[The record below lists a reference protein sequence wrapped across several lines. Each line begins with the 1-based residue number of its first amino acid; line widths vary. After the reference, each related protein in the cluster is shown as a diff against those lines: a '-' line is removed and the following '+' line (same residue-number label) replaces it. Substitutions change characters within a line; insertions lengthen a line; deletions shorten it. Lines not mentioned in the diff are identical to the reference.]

1 MNKKICVI
9 GSSNIDQFS
18 YISEFPSSGETL
30 IGDSFETGFGG
41 KGANQA
47 VMAGLLGADV
57 YMISC
62 LGNDIFGD
70 STINNFIEN
79 NVNVDHIQ
87 RVKVSS
93 GVAPI
98 WVNAKGENKIIVIP
112 GANNEIDANKAIT
125 SLQEIEN
132 VSYLIGQAEIPMD
145 VNHDVF
151 DYAKQNNITTVFNPA
166 PGKILESTF
175 LKKIDWL
182 IPNENEFQIISGLD
196 VTDEN
201 ILEFSKTIPCNLIVT
216 HGEKGVLYVEDDEII
231 KFKAPK
237 VHAIDTTGAGDAFV
251 GSFVYALTK
260 DLKVNDAINLAI
272 DKASLSVTKRGTQS
286 SYSVSYTH
294 LTLPTMAIV

>member
-18 YISEFPSSGETL
+18 YISKFPSSGETL

-79 NVNVDHIQ
+79 NVNVDHVQ

-112 GANNEIDANKAIT
+112 GANNEIDANKAKA

-175 LKKIDWL
+175 LKNIDWL

-201 ILEFSKTIPCNLIVT
+201 ILEFSKTIPCNLLVT
-216 HGEKGVLYVEDDEII
+216 QGEQGVLYVENDEII

-237 VHAIDTTGAGDAFV
+237 VDAVDTTGAGDAFV
-251 GSFVYALTK
+251 GSFVYGLSK

-286 SYSVSYTH
+286 SYSSSV
-294 LTLPTMAIV
+294 

>member
-112 GANNEIDANKAIT
+112 GANNEIDPNKAKA

-166 PGKILESTF
+166 PGKILKSNF

-201 ILEFSKTIPCNLIVT
+201 ILEFSKTIPCKLIVT

-237 VHAIDTTGAGDAFV
+237 IDAVDTTGAGDAFV
-251 GSFVYALTK
+251 GSFVYALSK
-260 DLKVNDAINLAI
+260 DLKVKDAINLAI

-286 SYSVSYTH
+286 SYSSSE
-294 LTLPTMAIV
+294 

>member
-112 GANNEIDANKAIT
+112 GANNEIDSNKAKA

-132 VSYLIGQAEIPMD
+132 VSYLVGQAEIPMD

-182 IPNENEFQIISGLD
+182 IPNENEFQIISGLN

-201 ILEFSKTIPCNLIVT
+201 ILEFSKSIPCNLLVT
-216 HGEKGVLYVEDDEII
+216 YGEQGVLYVEDDEII
-231 KFKAPK
+231 KFKAPN
-237 VHAIDTTGAGDAFV
+237 VDAIDTTGAGDAFV
-251 GSFVYALTK
+251 GSFVYALSK
-260 DLKVNDAINLAI
+260 DLKVDDAINLAI

-286 SYSVSYTH
+286 SYSSSE
-294 LTLPTMAIV
+294 

>member
-112 GANNEIDANKAIT
+112 GANNEIDANKAKA

-166 PGKILESTF
+166 PGKILESAF
-175 LKKIDWL
+175 LKNIDWL
-182 IPNENEFQIISGLD
+182 IPNENEFQIISGLNM
-196 VTDEN
+196 TDEN
-201 ILEFSKTIPCNLIVT
+201 ILEFSKTIPCNLLIT
-216 HGEKGVLYVEDDEII
+216 CGEQGVLYC
-231 KFKAPK
+231 
-237 VHAIDTTGAGDAFV
+237 
-251 GSFVYALTK
+251 
-260 DLKVNDAINLAI
+260 
-272 DKASLSVTKRGTQS
+272 RGIS
-286 SYSVSYTH
+286 SR
-294 LTLPTMAIV
+294 LL

>member
-18 YISEFPSSGETL
+18 YISKFPSSGETL

-79 NVNVDHIQ
+79 NINVDHIQ

-166 PGKILESTF
+166 PGKILKSTF

-237 VHAIDTTGAGDAFV
+237 VDAVDTTGAGDAFV
-251 GSFVYALTK
+251 GSFVYALSK
-260 DLKVNDAINLAI
+260 DLKVKDAINLAI

-286 SYSVSYTH
+286 SYSSSE
-294 LTLPTMAIV
+294 

>member
-79 NVNVDHIQ
+79 NINVDHIQ

-112 GANNEIDANKAIT
+112 GANNEIDSNKAKA

-132 VSYLIGQAEIPMD
+132 VSYLVGQAEIPMD

-166 PGKILESTF
+166 PGKILKSTF

-237 VHAIDTTGAGDAFV
+237 VDAVDTTGAGDAFV
-251 GSFVYALTK
+251 GSFVYALSK
-260 DLKVNDAINLAI
+260 DLKVKDAINLAI
-272 DKASLSVTKRGTQS
+272 DKACLL
-286 SYSVSYTH
+286 YTS
-294 LTLPTMAIV
+294 PSPRD

>member
-18 YISEFPSSGETL
+18 YISKFPSSGETL
-30 IGDSFETGFGG
+30 IGDSFETGFVG

-201 ILEFSKTIPCNLIVT
+201 ILEFSKTIPCNLLIT
-216 HGEKGVLYVEDDEII
+216 CGEQGVLYVDDDEIK

-251 GSFVYALTK
+251 GSFVYALSK
-260 DLKVNDAINLAI
+260 DLKVYDAINLAI

-286 SYSVSYTH
+286 SYSSSE
-294 LTLPTMAIV
+294 

>member
-87 RVKVSS
+87 RVRVSS

-98 WVNAKGENKIIVIP
+98 WVNANGENKIVVIP
-112 GANNEIDANKAIT
+112 GANNEIDANKAKA

-132 VSYLIGQAEIPMD
+132 VSYLVGQAEIPMD
-145 VNHDVF
+145 VNHNVF
-151 DYAKQNNITTVFNPA
+151 DYAKQNNITTIFNPA
-166 PGKILESTF
+166 PGKNLEGTF
-175 LKKIDWL
+175 LEKVDWL
-182 IPNENEFQIISGLD
+182 IPNEYEFEIVSGLNM
-196 VTDEN
+196 TDEN
-201 ILEFSKTIPCNLIVT
+201 ILKFSKEIPCNLLVT
-216 HGEKGVLYVEDDEII
+216 YGEQGVLYVEDNEII

-237 VHAIDTTGAGDAFV
+237 VEVVDTTGAGDAFV
-251 GSFVYALTK
+251 GSFVFALSK
-260 DLKVNDAINLAI
+260 NLEINEAINFAI

-286 SYSVSYTH
+286 SYSSSE
-294 LTLPTMAIV
+294 

>member
-112 GANNEIDANKAIT
+112 GANNEIDANKAKA

-132 VSYLIGQAEIPMD
+132 VSYLIGEAEIPMD

-201 ILEFSKTIPCNLIVT
+201 ILEFSKTIPCNLLIT
-216 HGEKGVLYVEDDEII
+216 CGEQGVLAVEDDEII

-251 GSFVYALTK
+251 GSFVYGLTK

-286 SYSVSYTH
+286 SYSSSE
-294 LTLPTMAIV
+294 

>member
-112 GANNEIDANKAIT
+112 GANNEIDANKAKA

-132 VSYLIGQAEIPMD
+132 VSYLVGQAEIPMD

-196 VTDEN
+196 VTDKN
-201 ILEFSKTIPCNLIVT
+201 ILEFSKTIPCNLLVT
-216 HGEKGVLYVEDDEII
+216 FGEQGVLYIEDDEII

-237 VHAIDTTGAGDAFV
+237 VDAVDTTGAGDAFV
-251 GSFVYALTK
+251 GSFVYGLTK

-286 SYSVSYTH
+286 SYSSSE
-294 LTLPTMAIV
+294 

>member
-47 VMAGLLGADV
+47 VMAGLLGGDV

-79 NVNVDHIQ
+79 NINVDHIQ

-98 WVNAKGENKIIVIP
+98 WVNAKGENKIIVVP
-112 GANNEIDANKAIT
+112 GANNEIDANKAKA

-166 PGKILESTF
+166 PGKILESAF
-175 LKKIDWL
+175 LKNIDWL
-182 IPNENEFQIISGLD
+182 IPNENEFQIISGLNM
-196 VTDEN
+196 TDEN
-201 ILEFSKTIPCNLIVT
+201 ILEFSKTIPCNLLIT
-216 HGEKGVLYVEDDEII
+216 CGEQGVLYVDDDEII

-260 DLKVNDAINLAI
+260 DLKVDDAINLAI

-286 SYSVSYTH
+286 SYSSSE
-294 LTLPTMAIV
+294 

>member
-98 WVNAKGENKIIVIP
+98 WVNANGENKIIVIP
-112 GANNEIDANKAIT
+112 GANNEIDSNKAKA

-132 VSYLIGQAEIPMD
+132 VSYLVGQAEIPMD

-166 PGKILESTF
+166 PGKILKSTF

-237 VHAIDTTGAGDAFV
+237 VDAVDTTGAGDAFV
-251 GSFVYALTK
+251 GSFVYALSK
-260 DLKVNDAINLAI
+260 DLKVKDAINLAI

-286 SYSVSYTH
+286 SYSSSE
-294 LTLPTMAIV
+294 

>member
-98 WVNAKGENKIIVIP
+98 WVNAQGENKIIVIP
-112 GANNEIDANKAIT
+112 GANNEIDANKAKA

-166 PGKILESTF
+166 PGKILKSTF

-182 IPNENEFQIISGLD
+182 SPNENEFQIISGLD

-237 VHAIDTTGAGDAFV
+237 VDAVDTTGAGDAFV
-251 GSFVYALTK
+251 GSFVYALSK
-260 DLKVNDAINLAI
+260 DLKVKDAINLAI

-286 SYSVSYTH
+286 SYSSSE
-294 LTLPTMAIV
+294 

>member
-18 YISEFPSSGETL
+18 YISEFPSNGETL

-112 GANNEIDANKAIT
+112 GANNEIDANKAKA

-132 VSYLIGQAEIPMD
+132 VSYLVGQAEIPMD

-166 PGKILESTF
+166 PGKILKSTF

-231 KFKAPK
+231 KFKAPS
-237 VHAIDTTGAGDAFV
+237 VDAIDTTGAGDAFV
-251 GSFVYALTK
+251 GSFVYALSK
-260 DLKVNDAINLAI
+260 DLKVYDAINLAI
-272 DKASLSVTKRGTQS
+272 DKASLSVTKKGTQS
-286 SYSVSYTH
+286 SYSSS
-294 LTLPTMAIV
+294 I

>member
-112 GANNEIDANKAIT
+112 GANNKIDANKAKA

-151 DYAKQNNITTVFNPA
+151 DYAKQNNIITVFNPA
-166 PGKILESTF
+166 PGKILESAF
-175 LKKIDWL
+175 LKNIDWL
-182 IPNENEFQIISGLD
+182 IPNENEFQIISGLNM
-196 VTDEN
+196 TDEN
-201 ILEFSKTIPCNLIVT
+201 ILEFSKTIPCNLLIT
-216 HGEKGVLYVEDDEII
+216 CGEQGVLAVEDDEII

-251 GSFVYALTK
+251 GSFVYALSK

-272 DKASLSVTKRGTQS
+272 DKASLSVKKRGTQS
-286 SYSVSYTH
+286 SYSSSE
-294 LTLPTMAIV
+294 

>member
-79 NVNVDHIQ
+79 DVNVDHIQ

-112 GANNEIDANKAIT
+112 GANNEIDANKAKA

-132 VSYLIGQAEIPMD
+132 ISYLIGQAEIPMD

-175 LKKIDWL
+175 LEKIDWL

-201 ILEFSKTIPCNLIVT
+201 ILKFSKTIPCNLLVT
-216 HGEKGVLYVEDDEII
+216 YGEQGVLYVENDEII
-231 KFKAPK
+231 KFEAPK
-237 VHAIDTTGAGDAFV
+237 VDAVDTTGAGDAFV
-251 GSFVYALTK
+251 GSFVYGLSK
-260 DLKVNDAINLAI
+260 DLKVNDALNLAI

-286 SYSVSYTH
+286 SYSSSE
-294 LTLPTMAIV
+294 

>member
-62 LGNDIFGD
+62 LGSDIFGD

-79 NVNVDHIQ
+79 SVNVDHIQ
-87 RVKVSS
+87 RVRVSS

-98 WVNAKGENKIIVIP
+98 WVNAKGENKIVVIP
-112 GANNEIDANKAIT
+112 GANNEIDANKAKA

-132 VSYLIGQAEIPMD
+132 VSYLVGQAEIPMN
-145 VNHDVF
+145 VNHNVF
-151 DYAKQNNITTVFNPA
+151 DYAKQNNITTIFNPA
-166 PGKILESTF
+166 PGKNLEGTF
-175 LKKIDWL
+175 LEKVDWL
-182 IPNENEFQIISGLD
+182 IPNEYEFEIVSGLNM
-196 VTDEN
+196 TDEN
-201 ILEFSKTIPCNLIVT
+201 ILKFSKEIPCNLLVT
-216 HGEKGVLYVEDDEII
+216 YGEQGVLYVEDNEII

-237 VHAIDTTGAGDAFV
+237 VEVVDTTGAGDAFV
-251 GSFVYALTK
+251 GSFVFALSK
-260 DLKVNDAINLAI
+260 NLEINEAINFAI
-272 DKASLSVTKRGTQS
+272 DKASLSVTKRGAQS
-286 SYSVSYTH
+286 SYSSSE
-294 LTLPTMAIV
+294 

>member
-18 YISEFPSSGETL
+18 YISEFPSGGETL

-47 VMAGLLGADV
+47 VMAGLLGADI

-79 NVNVDHIQ
+79 DVNVDHIQ

-112 GANNEIDANKAIT
+112 GANNEIDANKAKA

-166 PGKILESTF
+166 PGRILESAF
-175 LKKIDWL
+175 LKNIDWL
-182 IPNENEFQIISGLD
+182 IPNENEFQIISGLNM
-196 VTDEN
+196 TDEN
-201 ILEFSKTIPCNLIVT
+201 ILEFSKTIPCNLLIT
-216 HGEKGVLYVEDDEII
+216 CGEQGVLYVDDDEII

-260 DLKVNDAINLAI
+260 DLKVDDAINLAI

-286 SYSVSYTH
+286 SYSSSE
-294 LTLPTMAIV
+294 

>member
-18 YISEFPSSGETL
+18 YISEFPSNGETL

-98 WVNAKGENKIIVIP
+98 WVNSLGENKIIVIP
-112 GANNEIDANKAIT
+112 GANNEIDANKAKA

-201 ILEFSKTIPCNLIVT
+201 ILEFSKTIPCNLLVT
-216 HGEKGVLYVEDDEII
+216 YGEQGVLYVEDDEII

-237 VHAIDTTGAGDAFV
+237 VDAIDTTGAGDAFV
-251 GSFVYALTK
+251 GSFVYGLSK

-286 SYSVSYTH
+286 SYSSSE
-294 LTLPTMAIV
+294 

>member
-18 YISEFPSSGETL
+18 YISEFPSNGETL

-79 NVNVDHIQ
+79 NINVDHIQ

-231 KFKAPK
+231 KFKAPS
-237 VHAIDTTGAGDAFV
+237 VDAIDTTGAGDAFV
-251 GSFVYALTK
+251 GSFVYALSK
-260 DLKVNDAINLAI
+260 DLKVKDAINLAI

-286 SYSVSYTH
+286 SYSSSE
-294 LTLPTMAIV
+294 

>member
-112 GANNEIDANKAIT
+112 GANNEIDSNKAKA
-125 SLQEIEN
+125 SLHEIEN
-132 VSYLIGQAEIPMD
+132 VSYLVGQAEIPMD

-166 PGKILESTF
+166 PGKILKSTF

-237 VHAIDTTGAGDAFV
+237 VDAVDTTGAGDAFV
-251 GSFVYALTK
+251 GSFVYALSK
-260 DLKVNDAINLAI
+260 DLKVKDAINLAI

-286 SYSVSYTH
+286 SYSSSE
-294 LTLPTMAIV
+294 

>member
-98 WVNAKGENKIIVIP
+98 WVNARGENKIIVIP

-166 PGKILESTF
+166 PGKILENTF

-231 KFKAPK
+231 KFKAPN
-237 VHAIDTTGAGDAFV
+237 VDAIDTTGAGDAFV
-251 GSFVYALTK
+251 GSFVYALSK
-260 DLKVNDAINLAI
+260 DLKVYDAINLAI

-286 SYSVSYTH
+286 SYSSSE
-294 LTLPTMAIV
+294 

>member
-1 MNKKICVI
+1 
-9 GSSNIDQFS
+9 
-18 YISEFPSSGETL
+18 L

-79 NVNVDHIQ
+79 NINVDHIQ

-196 VTDEN
+196 MTDEN
-201 ILEFSKTIPCNLIVT
+201 ILEFSKTIPCNLLVT
-216 HGEKGVLYVEDDEII
+216 RGEQGVLYVEDDEII

-237 VHAIDTTGAGDAFV
+237 VDAIDTTGAGDAFV
-251 GSFVYALTK
+251 GSFVYGLSK

-286 SYSVSYTH
+286 SYSSSE
-294 LTLPTMAIV
+294 

>member
-18 YISEFPSSGETL
+18 YVSEFPSSGETL

-79 NVNVDHIQ
+79 DVNVDHIQ

-112 GANNEIDANKAIT
+112 GANNEIDANKAKA

-166 PGKILESTF
+166 PGKILESAF
-175 LKKIDWL
+175 LKNIDWL
-182 IPNENEFQIISGLD
+182 IPNENEFQIISGLNM
-196 VTDEN
+196 TDEN
-201 ILEFSKTIPCNLIVT
+201 ILEFSKTIPCNLLIT
-216 HGEKGVLYVEDDEII
+216 CGEQGVLYVDDDEII

-260 DLKVNDAINLAI
+260 DLKVDDAINLAI

-286 SYSVSYTH
+286 SYSSSE
-294 LTLPTMAIV
+294 

>member
-62 LGNDIFGD
+62 LGSDIFGD

-87 RVKVSS
+87 RVRVSS

-98 WVNAKGENKIIVIP
+98 WVNAKGENKIVVIP
-112 GANNEIDANKAIT
+112 GANNEIDANKAKA

-132 VSYLIGQAEIPMD
+132 VSYLVGQAEIPMD
-145 VNHDVF
+145 VNHNVF
-151 DYAKQNNITTVFNPA
+151 DYAKQNNITTIFNPA
-166 PGKILESTF
+166 PGKNLEGTF
-175 LKKIDWL
+175 LEKVDWL
-182 IPNENEFQIISGLD
+182 IPNEYEFEIVSGLNM
-196 VTDEN
+196 TDEN
-201 ILEFSKTIPCNLIVT
+201 ILKFSKEIPCNLLVT
-216 HGEKGVLYVEDDEII
+216 YGEQGVLYVEDNEII

-237 VHAIDTTGAGDAFV
+237 VEVVDTTGAGDAFV
-251 GSFVYALTK
+251 GSFVFALSK
-260 DLKVNDAINLAI
+260 NLEINEAINLAI

-286 SYSVSYTH
+286 SYSSSE
-294 LTLPTMAIV
+294 

>member
-112 GANNEIDANKAIT
+112 GANNEIDANKAKA

-201 ILEFSKTIPCNLIVT
+201 ILEFSKTTPCNLIVT

-231 KFKAPK
+231 KFKAPN
-237 VHAIDTTGAGDAFV
+237 VDAIDTTGAGDAFV
-251 GSFVYALTK
+251 GSFVYALSK
-260 DLKVNDAINLAI
+260 DLKVYDAINLAI

-286 SYSVSYTH
+286 SYSSSK
-294 LTLPTMAIV
+294 

>member
-62 LGNDIFGD
+62 LGSDIFGD

-87 RVKVSS
+87 RVRVSS

-98 WVNAKGENKIIVIP
+98 WVNANGENKIVVIP
-112 GANNEIDANKAIT
+112 GANNEIDANKAKA

-132 VSYLIGQAEIPMD
+132 VSYLVGQAEIPMD
-145 VNHDVF
+145 VNHNVF
-151 DYAKQNNITTVFNPA
+151 DYAKQNNITTIFNPA
-166 PGKILESTF
+166 PGKNLEGTF
-175 LKKIDWL
+175 LEKVDWL
-182 IPNENEFQIISGLD
+182 IPNEYEFEIVSGLNM
-196 VTDEN
+196 TDEN
-201 ILEFSKTIPCNLIVT
+201 ILKFSKKIPCNLLIT
-216 HGEKGVLYVEDDEII
+216 YGEQGVLYVEDNEII
-231 KFKAPK
+231 RFKAPK
-237 VHAIDTTGAGDAFV
+237 VEVVDTTGAGDAFV
-251 GSFVYALTK
+251 GSFVFALSK
-260 DLKVNDAINLAI
+260 NLEINEAINLAI

-286 SYSVSYTH
+286 SYSSSE
-294 LTLPTMAIV
+294 

>member
-87 RVKVSS
+87 RVRVSS

-112 GANNEIDANKAIT
+112 GANNEIDANKAKA

-132 VSYLIGQAEIPMD
+132 VSYLIGQAEIPME
-145 VNHDVF
+145 VNHEVF

-182 IPNENEFQIISGLD
+182 IPNENEFEVISGLEIN
-196 VTDEN
+196 DEKL
-201 ILEFSKTIPCNLIVT
+201 IEFKNQITCELIVT
-216 HGEKGVLYVEDDEII
+216 LGEKGAALISNDAVSYFE
-231 KFKAPK
+231 APK
-237 VHAIDTTGAGDAFV
+237 VDAIDTTGAGDAFIGAFAFGLASSKTV
-251 GSFVYALTK
+251 DESIK
-260 DLKVNDAINLAI
+260 IAIE
-272 DKASLSVTKRGTQS
+272 KASLSVTKKGTQS
-286 SYSVSYTH
+286 SY
-294 LTLPTMAIV
+294 IN

>member
-112 GANNEIDANKAIT
+112 GANNEIDGNKAKA

-166 PGKILESTF
+166 PGKILESAF
-175 LKKIDWL
+175 LKNIDWL

-201 ILEFSKTIPCNLIVT
+201 ILEFSKTIPCNLLIT
-216 HGEKGVLYVEDDEII
+216 CGEQGVLYVDDDEII

-260 DLKVNDAINLAI
+260 DLKVDDAISLAI

-286 SYSVSYTH
+286 SYSSSE
-294 LTLPTMAIV
+294 

>member
-1 MNKKICVI
+1 MICVI

-57 YMISC
+57 YMVSC

-112 GANNEIDANKAIT
+112 GANNEIDANKAKA

-166 PGKILESTF
+166 PGKILKSTF

-237 VHAIDTTGAGDAFV
+237 VDAVDTTGAGDAFV
-251 GSFVYALTK
+251 GSFVYALSK
-260 DLKVNDAINLAI
+260 DLKVKDAINLAI

-286 SYSVSYTH
+286 SYSSSE
-294 LTLPTMAIV
+294 

>member
-112 GANNEIDANKAIT
+112 GANNKIDANKAKA

-151 DYAKQNNITTVFNPA
+151 DYAKQNNIITVFNPA

-182 IPNENEFQIISGLD
+182 IPNENEFQIISGLNM
-196 VTDEN
+196 TDEN
-201 ILEFSKTIPCNLIVT
+201 ILEFSKTIPCNLLIT
-216 HGEKGVLYVEDDEII
+216 CGEQGVLAVEDDEII

-251 GSFVYALTK
+251 GSFVYGLTK

-286 SYSVSYTH
+286 SYSSSE
-294 LTLPTMAIV
+294 

>member
-112 GANNEIDANKAIT
+112 GANNEIDANKAKA

-166 PGKILESTF
+166 PGKILKSTF

-182 IPNENEFQIISGLD
+182 IPNENEFQIISGLNM
-196 VTDEN
+196 TDEN
-201 ILEFSKTIPCNLIVT
+201 ILEFSKTIPCNLLVT
-216 HGEKGVLYVEDDEII
+216 YGEQGVLYVEDDEII

-237 VHAIDTTGAGDAFV
+237 VDTVDTTGAGDAFV
-251 GSFVYALTK
+251 GSFVYALSK
-260 DLKVNDAINLAI
+260 DLKVYDAINLAI

-286 SYSVSYTH
+286 SYSSSE
-294 LTLPTMAIV
+294 

>member
-1 MNKKICVI
+1 MNKMICVI

-18 YISEFPSSGETL
+18 YISEFPSIGETL

-87 RVKVSS
+87 RVKASS

-98 WVNAKGENKIIVIP
+98 WVNAQGENKIIVIP
-112 GANNEIDANKAIT
+112 GANNKIDANKAKA

-166 PGKILESTF
+166 PGKILESAF
-175 LKKIDWL
+175 LNKIDWL

-201 ILEFSKTIPCNLIVT
+201 ILEFSKTIPCNLLVT
-216 HGEKGVLYVEDDEII
+216 RGEQGVLYVEDDEIR

-237 VHAIDTTGAGDAFV
+237 VDAVDTTGAGDAFV
-251 GSFVYALTK
+251 GSFVYGLSK
-260 DLKVNDAINLAI
+260 DLKVDDAINLAI
-272 DKASLSVTKRGTQS
+272 DKDSLSVTKRGTQS
-286 SYSVSYTH
+286 SYSSSE
-294 LTLPTMAIV
+294 

>member
-87 RVKVSS
+87 RVKISS

-112 GANNEIDANKAIT
+112 GANNEIDSNKAKA

-132 VSYLIGQAEIPMD
+132 VSYLVGQAEIPMD

-166 PGKILESTF
+166 PGKILKSTF

-237 VHAIDTTGAGDAFV
+237 VDAVDTTGAGDAFV
-251 GSFVYALTK
+251 GSFVYALSK
-260 DLKVNDAINLAI
+260 DLKVKDAINLAI

-286 SYSVSYTH
+286 SYSSSE
-294 LTLPTMAIV
+294 

>member
-18 YISEFPSSGETL
+18 YISEFPSGGETL

-47 VMAGLLGADV
+47 VMAGLLGADI

-79 NVNVDHIQ
+79 DVNVDHIQ

-112 GANNEIDANKAIT
+112 GANNEIDANKAKA

-166 PGKILESTF
+166 PGKILESAF
-175 LKKIDWL
+175 LKNIDWL
-182 IPNENEFQIISGLD
+182 IPNENEFQIISGLNM
-196 VTDEN
+196 TDEN
-201 ILEFSKTIPCNLIVT
+201 ILEFSKTIPCNLLIT
-216 HGEKGVLYVEDDEII
+216 CGEQGVLYVDDDEII

-251 GSFVYALTK
+251 GSFVYALSK

-286 SYSVSYTH
+286 SYSSSE
-294 LTLPTMAIV
+294 

>member
-18 YISEFPSSGETL
+18 YISKFPSSGETL

-79 NVNVDHIQ
+79 NINVDHIQ

-112 GANNEIDANKAIT
+112 GANNEIDASKAIT

-196 VTDEN
+196 MTDEN
-201 ILEFSKTIPCNLIVT
+201 ILEFSKTIPCNLLVT
-216 HGEKGVLYVEDDEII
+216 RGEQGVLYVEDDEIV

-237 VHAIDTTGAGDAFV
+237 VDAIDTTGAGDAFV
-251 GSFVYALTK
+251 GSFVYGLSK

-286 SYSVSYTH
+286 SYSSSE
-294 LTLPTMAIV
+294 

>member
-112 GANNEIDANKAIT
+112 GANNEIDSNKAKA

-132 VSYLIGQAEIPMD
+132 VSYLLGQAEIPMD
-145 VNHDVF
+145 VNYDVF

-166 PGKILESTF
+166 PGKILKSTF

-237 VHAIDTTGAGDAFV
+237 VDAVDTTGAGDAFV
-251 GSFVYALTK
+251 GSFVYALSK
-260 DLKVNDAINLAI
+260 DLKVKDAINLAI

-286 SYSVSYTH
+286 SYSSSE
-294 LTLPTMAIV
+294 